1 MSSTE
6 APFGGTPELCESY
19 EACARETRR
28 FWLPLWTA
36 GEVLPAAVRPHLRAV
51 HGFAVRTD
59 RIADEGAP
67 AERAGRIAR
76 WRADTL
82 AEVRSGRSDH
92 PLRRAFVDTVR
103 RWDLDRAVLAEFLD
117 AIQADCVRPP
127 AFDTFADQRRYLRGV
142 SGTVFELSTPLLE
155 PRGPEASRLASLLGE
170 AGQLADI
177 FEDLP
182 IDLAAGRCYLPG
194 SDLRRLGLD
203 VADLR
208 RGEPREALDAL
219 VGFQLDRW
227 RELLDQAA
235 PAAGM
240 VAPANQ
246 PFLHTLLL
254 GAQLHFDEVTLLRAR
269 VLVDGLEPLTPT
281 GTARRQAPR
290 ELGPV
295 PDHVA
300 VIMDGNRRWAELR
313 GLSAVEG
320 HHAGERAAMR
330 LVNAA
335 LRLGIRHLSVYA
347 FSTENWDRSGE
358 ELAALFDSMADGIT
372 RGVEWLHELGVRV
385 RWCGRRDRIDPSL
398 AAALAVVESMTSDND
413 VLSLTLCLDY
423 GGRDELVTA
432 ARALAAEA
440 AAGTLRPEDIGPAD
454 IARNLYTPGL
464 PDVDLLIRTSGEQ
477 RISNFLPWQLAYAEF
492 VFQPVPWPDFG
503 LRHLL
508 DAVAEYA
515 GRQRRFGG
523 GVPGP
528 ARAPEPAQAE

>member
-127 AFDTFADQRRYLRGV
+127 P
-142 SGTVFELSTPLLE
+142 STPSRTSGATCGGLGDGLRVVD
-155 PRGPEASRLASLLGE
+155 PAAGARGPEASRLASLLGE

-219 VGFQLDRW
+219 VGVQLDRW
-227 RELLDQAA
+227 RELLEQAA

-432 ARALAAEA
+432 PARWPPRRPRDAPAR
-440 AAGTLRPEDIGPAD
+440 GHRPGRHRPEPVRARSAGRRPAD
-454 IARNLYTPGL
+454 PH
-464 PDVDLLIRTSGEQ
+464 
-477 RISNFLPWQLAYAEF
+477 
-492 VFQPVPWPDFG
+492 
-503 LRHLL
+503 LR
-508 DAVAEYA
+508 
-515 GRQRRFGG
+515 
-523 GVPGP
+523 
-528 ARAPEPAQAE
+528 